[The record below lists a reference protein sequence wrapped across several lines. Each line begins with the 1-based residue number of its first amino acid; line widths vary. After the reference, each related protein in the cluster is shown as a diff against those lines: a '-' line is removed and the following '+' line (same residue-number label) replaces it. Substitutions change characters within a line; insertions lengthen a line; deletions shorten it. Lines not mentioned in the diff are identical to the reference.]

1 MPWMQSGINP
11 EGDGDWQGSGSRTD
25 LKSSFKIIDPDGK
38 PILYDNIEDRQ
49 HSWDLVPM
57 GSKIE
62 WEVDTDGHTDRIH
75 LKLSYWDMELFITK
89 MNQEILDLSEEDA
102 VRYENGDKVI
112 MDEVLVS
119 TLRAAG
125 GMENLMKDIWS
136 DVKTTGSDGK
146 LSGIIDLNPSWPK
159 TIYFFNAHYGYRGD
173 TEETS
178 NFEKS
183 VWVGIDAAG
192 WVLTAIAM
200 VASLGTLAIVAGA
213 VASALLVVEMGKIAN
228 KIFGIGYGPATEN
241 KYGESFPMLGFNHT
255 YTFFYDVPAEDEG
268 QNALEKWQE
277 LMDDK
282 SLTMMEK
289 ANLMVQFYG
298 LVKTTAVISMLVIL
312 YYKFKT
318 KKRDN

>member
-1 MPWMQSGINP
+1 
-11 EGDGDWQGSGSRTD
+11 

-38 PILYDNIEDRQ
+38 PILYDNIEDGQ
-49 HSWDLVPM
+49 HSWDLVPL

-62 WEVDTDGHTDRIH
+62 WEVDTDGHSDRIH
-75 LKLSYWDMELFITK
+75 LKLSYWDMELFLAK
-89 MNQEILDLSEEDA
+89 MNEEILDLSEEDS

-183 VWVGIDAAG
+183 VWVGIDVAG
-192 WVLTAIAM
+192 WVL
-200 VASLGTLAIVAGA
+200 VA
-213 VASALLVVEMGKIAN
+213 VASALTFGGAAILAGVASAASTALLVVEMGKMGN

-312 YYKFKT
+312 YYKYKT
-318 KKRDN
+318 KKRD